1 MLKPVRLSAECYDKH
16 FAIFILLENK
26 LNLDF
31 ICLEYL
37 SSALR
42 QVIILLP
49 LASILGKAIGIN
61 GIWWSFLI
69 SETVTVILA
78 IIYLG
83 IAEKKELIKLRW
95 NIQWGVVVILK
106 TVHADRIAQNIDVFD
121 FSLSDEDIVQIKL
134 LDIGHSEIVNH
145 FNPQWIKR

>member
-1 MLKPVRLSAECYDKH
+1 MSYIAYNIKADLTKHSMLNPVRLSAKCYDKH

-95 NIQWGVVVILK
+95 NIQ
-106 TVHADRIAQNIDVFD
+106 
-121 FSLSDEDIVQIKL
+121 
-134 LDIGHSEIVNH
+134 
-145 FNPQWIKR
+145 